1 MAIRRVPITAKL
13 LLALE
18 SVVRTELL
26 VVLET
31 SPELT
36 VAELARELGR
46 KPDGLYHHLR
56 VLYRAGAIL
65 PRDHDTVRGRPAKS
79 WAIHPDLVGFSF
91 DLPDGPISDTAR
103 RFLAGMAR
111 SAVRDFANAHAHVG
125 TQGTPG
131 AQRPEAGRVRLW
143 LSAQEGRKLDDAIKA
158 LIAPFVGRRSSA
170 DRKAFLYTWFFAPA
184 VNAPPRS
191 RAKPARSATVPP
203 QRRKRS
209 APAGRSP
216 RR

>member
-1 MAIRRVPITAKL
+1 MAIRRVPLTAKL
-13 LLALE
+13 LAALE
-18 SVVRTELL
+18 SVVRTEML

-79 WAIHPDLVGFSF
+79 WTIHPDLIGFSF
-91 DLPDGPISDTAR
+91 DLPNGPVSDTAR
-103 RFLAGMAR
+103 KFLSGMAR

-125 TQGTPG
+125 TPG
-131 AQRPEAGRVRLW
+131 AHRPEAGRVRLW
-143 LSAQEGRKLDDAIKA
+143 LSAQEGRKLDEAIKA

-184 VNAPPRS
+184 VNAPPRG
-191 RAKPARSATVPP
+191 RAKSGKAASTPP
-203 QRRKRS
+203 QRRKRL

>member
-1 MAIRRVPITAKL
+1 MAIRRVPLTTRL
-13 LLALE
+13 LAALE
-18 SVVRTELL
+18 SVVRTEML

-65 PRDHDTVRGRPAKS
+65 PREHATERGRPAKS
-79 WAIHPDLVGFSF
+79 WAIHPDLIGFSF
-91 DLPDGPISDTAR
+91 DLPDGAISDTAR
-103 RFLAGMAR
+103 KFLSGMAR

-125 TQGTPG
+125 TSDV
-131 AQRPEAGRVRLW
+131 QRPEAGRVRMW
-143 LSAQEGRKLDDAIKA
+143 LTAAEGRKLDAAIKS
-158 LIAPFVGRRSSA
+158 LIAPFVGGHYAA
-170 DRKAFLYTWFFAPA
+170 DRRAFLFTWFLAPA
-184 VNAPPRS
+184 VSAPPRG
-191 RAKPARSATVPP
+191 RGKAGTVKAVPP
-203 QRRKRS
+203 QRRKRP

>member
-1 MAIRRVPITAKL
+1 MAIRRVPLTAKL
-13 LLALE
+13 LSALE

-46 KPDGLYHHLR
+46 RPDGLYHHLR
-56 VLYRAGAIL
+56 VLYRAGAII

-79 WAIHPDLVGFSF
+79 WAIHPDLIGFSF
-91 DLPDGPISDTAR
+91 DLPDGPIGDTAR

-111 SAVRDFANAHAHVG
+111 SAVRDFASAHAHV
-125 TQGTPG
+125 GTPG

-143 LSAQEGRKLDDAIKA
+143 LSAQEGRKLDEAIKA
-158 LIAPFVGRRSSA
+158 LIAPFVGRRASA

-184 VNAPPRS
+184 VSAPPRG
-191 RAKPARSATVPP
+191 RAKSGKASPVPP
-203 QRRKRS
+203 QRRKRP